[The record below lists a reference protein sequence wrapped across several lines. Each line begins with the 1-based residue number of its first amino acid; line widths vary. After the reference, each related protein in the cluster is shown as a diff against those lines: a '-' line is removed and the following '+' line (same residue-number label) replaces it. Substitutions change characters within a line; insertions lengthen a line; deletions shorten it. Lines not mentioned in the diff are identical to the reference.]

1 MLGGFFSWAGQTQLF
16 FEPEVVSI
24 VSPPREEDWVAKK
37 NEKKTSRLNKIF
49 FLGNPDRLGIRLNR
63 F

>member
-37 NEKKTSRLNKIF
+37 KRKKNDSPEQNF
-49 FLGNPDRLGIRLNR
+49 FLVHVKNA
-63 F
+63 